1 VFSHQK
7 EIPMNELQT
16 NPIDASVSEN
26 FREFPVG
33 ENGLNDKQ
41 LAGVEL
47 LAAGTGY
54 AETARILQITP
65 RTLYNWRQ
73 DELFQEALCERRR
86 DLWGRA
92 NDRVRALLGP
102 AIDVMEQQLKEKYD
116 RTRFRAASVLLRL
129 AGMQKTLRME

>member
-1 VFSHQK
+1 
-7 EIPMNELQT
+7 MTELNS
-16 NPIDASVSEN
+16 NPTTISEN

-33 ENGLNDKQ
+33 EDGLNDKQ
-41 LAGVEL
+41 LAAVEL
-47 LAAGTGY
+47 LSAGTGY
-54 AETARILQITP
+54 AETARILQITS

-86 DLWGRA
+86 ELWGRA